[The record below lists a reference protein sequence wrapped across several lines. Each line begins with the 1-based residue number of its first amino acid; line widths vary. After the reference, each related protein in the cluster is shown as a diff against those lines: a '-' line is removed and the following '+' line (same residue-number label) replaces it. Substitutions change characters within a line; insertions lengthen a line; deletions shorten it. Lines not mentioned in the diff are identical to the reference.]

1 MTACDVYIGDLDDS
15 EFSWDGGDWNG
26 NIPKSLAATFPSVGG
41 HYNECFHRWVD
52 KSGVECRKT
61 DFGGW
66 VAKVT
71 QTQLLDYIDYCY
83 GSDPGYNEPDRM
95 LMWEGRP
102 YLVDRLDAL
111 RKFVAGLE
119 DDKEYA
125 LVATEF

>member
-1 MTACDVYIGDLDDS
+1 MTACDVYIGDLGDP

-26 NIPKSLAATFPSVGG
+26 NIPKPLAATFPPIGG
-41 HYNECFHRWVD
+41 HYNECFHRWVE
-52 KSGVECRKT
+52 KSGVECCQT
-61 DFGGW
+61 DFGGR

-71 QTQLLDYIDYCY
+71 QSQLLDYIDHCY

-102 YLVDRLDAL
+102 YLVDRLDAI
-111 RKFVAGLE
+111 RSFVLGLS
-119 DDKEYA
+119 DSKLYA

>member
-1 MTACDVYIGDLDDS
+1 MTICTVYIGDLDDPK
-15 EFSWDGGDWNG
+15 FCWVGGDWNG
-26 NIPKSLAATFPSVGG
+26 NIPQPLASDFPTVGG

-52 KSGVECRKT
+52 KSGIECRKT

-119 DDKEYA
+119 EDKEYA